1 MSSLTRR
8 AALFALA
15 ALAPLASATLAAD
28 AEPPVPG
35 PNSWAA
41 HGAAPLKSVETI
53 LIDAPP
59 EKVWA
64 VIGDFAHYDWLPG
77 VLRVE
82 ASGGNAPEQGRRK
95 LVMADGGAVGETL
108 VRWDAER
115 MTLAFHRDHDD
126 VRRLPAINYMT
137 HVTAKPAAGGKTLAE
152 WKGRFYRGHPFN
164 DPPKGLDDDTALTAV
179 TALHRANL
187 AALKARVEGGSS
199 PLPACGERARARGEA
214 SACSGG
220 AMRE

>member
-1 MSSLTRR
+1 MSSLSRR

-15 ALAPLASATLAAD
+15 ALAPLASAARAA
-28 AEPPVPG
+28 EGEVPVPG

-59 EKVWA
+59 DKVWA

-77 VLRVE
+77 VARVE
-82 ASGGNAPEQGRRK
+82 ASGGNTPEKAKRR
-95 LVMADGGAVGETL
+95 LVMADGGAVEETL
-108 VRWDAER
+108 VKWDAER

-126 VRRLPAINYMT
+126 VKRLPAINYMT
-137 HVTAKPAAGGKTLAE
+137 HVTAKPAGDGKTLAE

-164 DPPKGLDDDTALTAV
+164 NPPPGLDDDTALAAV
-179 TALHRANL
+179 TTLHRANL
-187 AALKARVEGGSS
+187 AALKARAEKK
-199 PLPACGERARARGEA
+199 
-214 SACSGG
+214 
-220 AMRE
+220 